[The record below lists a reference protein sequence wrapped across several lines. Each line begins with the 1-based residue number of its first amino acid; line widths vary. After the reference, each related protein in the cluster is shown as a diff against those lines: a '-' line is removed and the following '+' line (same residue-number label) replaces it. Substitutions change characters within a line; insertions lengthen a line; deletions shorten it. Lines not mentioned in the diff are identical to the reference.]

1 MSAFVQMIPLY
12 VSLFCSKKQWD
23 ATYAGFSK
31 DSLPKVDRNE
41 KQRDAHL
48 TSLARL
54 FIQSTQRFLS
64 HVNQSN
70 LRNEILGFLKEI
82 SL

>member
-12 VSLFCSKKQWD
+12 VSLFFSKKQWD

-48 TSLARL
+48 ISLARL
-54 FIQSTQRFLS
+54 FIQSTQRFFVMS
-64 HVNQSN
+64 
-70 LRNEILGFLKEI
+70 I
-82 SL
+82 SYYYQHIFFGSGK